1 MTEAHRTIDQQLLR
15 AAKVLAVLA
24 LQSPRY
30 SLDGEFQ
37 QAVDDVLHLELRAE
51 IERLRAAL
59 ERIANGAFTVK
70 PGATF
75 DDVQAIA
82 SEALQAAQPDEIGS
96 AGTGG
101 VTLAQMAENIK
112 HGLDPYTGDVPQAA
126 QPDEAQPDANRL
138 RSLLRSCFLDEHHAS
153 KALYDEIRKVVNAHE
168 TTAEQR

>member
-1 MTEAHRTIDQQLLR
+1 MSAWNEDTRKDLIEFIEWAANMISIGDYAKWGR
-15 AAKVLAVLA
+15 AAN
-24 LQSPRY
+24 
-30 SLDGEFQ
+30 
-37 QAVDDVLHLELRAE
+37 
-51 IERLRAAL
+51 AAL
-59 ERIANGAFTVK
+59 GELDSHEH
-70 PGATF
+70 P
-75 DDVQAIA
+75 A
-82 SEALQAAQPDEIGS
+82 SPHDPNTCPLADCPDCLKAAQPDEIGS